1 MIKNHFICIAIFL
14 GLLSCEQQHQK
25 TIIAFGS
32 CSHEYDTIQMWDEI
46 LRNQPIAWIWLGDNI
61 YGDTYDMDV
70 MKAKYKIQKQRPSYQ
85 NLIKSTA
92 VYGTWDDHDFGIND
106 GGKEYPMKEESKKLM
121 LEFLDVPMTN
131 PVWDHEGVY
140 QSYII
145 EQNDLQIKLI
155 LLDTRYF
162 RDPLIDN
169 PDAPPR
175 YSPNDSG
182 SILGEEQWKW
192 LEKQLRNSEAD
203 IHLIG
208 SSIQLIPIEQGY
220 EKWGNFPVERQRF
233 FDLISETAPSRP
245 IVLSGD
251 RHIAEFSKI
260 EIEGLDYPLYE
271 FTSSGL
277 THTWSRNEPEI
288 NSHRIGKMII
298 SKNFG
303 IIEIDRSEGLIKIN
317 LEVRDSDNKV
327 LESTILDF
335 SDK

>member
-1 MIKNHFICIAIFL
+1 MKRSYLVFMVVLL
-14 GLLSCEQQHQK
+14 GLLSCQQQSQK

-32 CSHEYDTIQMWDEI
+32 CSHEYDSIQMWDNI
-46 LRNQPIAWIWLGDNI
+46 LYNRPVAWIWLGDNI

-70 MKAKYKIQKQRPSYQ
+70 MKAKYETQKQRPSYQ
-85 NLIKSTA
+85 KLIKSTA
-92 VYGTWDDHDFGIND
+92 IYGTWDDHDFGIND
-106 GGKEYPMKEESKKLM
+106 GGREYPMKQESKRLM
-121 LEFLDVPMTN
+121 LEFLDVPLTN
-131 PVWDHEGVY
+131 PVWNREGVY
-140 QSYII
+140 QSYNI
-145 EQNDLQIKLI
+145 EQDDLHIKLI

-182 SILGEEQWKW
+182 SILGEQQWEW
-192 LEKQLRNSEAD
+192 LEKQLSDSNAD

-208 SSIQLIPIEQGY
+208 SSIQLIPTEQEY
-220 EKWGNFPVERQRF
+220 EKWGNFPAERQRF
-233 FDLISETAPSRP
+233 LDLISKTAPARP
-245 IVLSGD
+245 IILSGD
-251 RHIAEFSKI
+251 RHIAEFSQI
-260 EIEGLDYPLYE
+260 DIEGLDYPLYE

-298 SKNFG
+298 NKNFG
-303 IIEIDRSEGLIKIN
+303 IIEIVQTGDRIKIN
-317 LEVRDSDNKV
+317 LEVRGSENEV
-327 LESTILDF
+327 LESTSLSF